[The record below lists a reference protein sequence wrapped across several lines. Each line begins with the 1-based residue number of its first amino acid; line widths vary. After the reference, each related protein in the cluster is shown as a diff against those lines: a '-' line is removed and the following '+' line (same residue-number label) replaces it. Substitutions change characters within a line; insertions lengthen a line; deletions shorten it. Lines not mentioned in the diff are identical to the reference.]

1 MGRPEALP
9 TDDQLRLCRYKAA
22 RNKKDSVSVQNSP
35 ERNQHGGRDPGCRIH
50 RNSGSSFCPT
60 NSNDLGQDCSRS
72 VARRSRKRSSQFPFS
87 TDTFPRAGADPL
99 AREQILSSFAALKTN
114 PRKCDRIFCLS
125 FACPAKFSLARSE

>member
-9 TDDQLRLCRYKAA
+9 TDDELRLCRYKAA

-60 NSNDLGQDCSRS
+60 NSNDLGQDCSGS
-72 VARRSRKRSSQFPFS
+72 VARRSRKRSSQFPSS
-87 TDTFPRAGADPL
+87 TGTFPRVGGGPL
-99 AREQILSSFAALKTN
+99 APRQIPYPFAALKTN
-114 PRKCDRIFCLS
+114 PRARDRISCSS
-125 FACPAKFSLARSE
+125 FPDPAKFSPARNE